1 MMARP
6 SAEQAGERAG
16 PPRRRRHWPPA
27 AVIGAIAFLILLAL
41 VAVLAPVIAPHP
53 PARVA
58 MGIRLTPPAFAGGT
72 WTHPLGTDALG
83 QDLLSRIIFGARVS
97 LLVGVCAVLISGGLG
112 VTLGLLA
119 GYLGGMLDDVIMRIA
134 EIQLAFPT
142 ILLYIAAMAT
152 LGPGL
157 EKIIIVIGVVGWVSY
172 ARIERGVVMS
182 VREQEYVTAAQAMGA
197 RTGLIMRRHI
207 LPNTMAP
214 VIIVASFTLATTV
227 ITEASLSFLGL
238 GVPPS
243 VPSWGSLLSDG
254 RDYLRQGWWITTFP
268 GLAIMATVLAINI
281 VGDWLRDALD
291 PRLRV

>member
-1 MMARP
+1 MVHRTAP
-6 SAEQAGERAG
+6 PGAHGDL
-16 PPRRRRHWPPA
+16 PRRRRRRWPPLA
-27 AVIGAIAFLILLAL
+27 ALLAL
-41 VAVLAPVIAPHP
+41 GVLALLVVVAVFAPLIAPHP

-58 MGIRLTPPAFAGGT
+58 MAMRLTPPVFAGGT
-72 WTHPLGTDALG
+72 WTHPLGTDSLG
-83 QDLLSRIIFGARVS
+83 QDLLSRIIYGARVS
-97 LLVGVCAVLISGGLG
+97 LMVGVCAVLISGGLG
-112 VTLGLLA
+112 VTLGLVA
-119 GYLGGMLDDVIMRIA
+119 GYLGGALDDVIMRIA

-157 EKIIIVIGVVGWVSY
+157 EKIIIVIGVVGWVAY
-172 ARIERGVVMS
+172 ARIERGVVLS
-182 VREQEYVTAAQAMGA
+182 VREQEYVAAAQAMGA
-197 RTGLIMRRHI
+197 RTGLILRRHI

-214 VIIVASFTLATTV
+214 VIIVASFSLATTV

-243 VPSWGSLLSDG
+243 VPSWGSLLADG

-268 GLAIMATVLAINI
+268 GLAIMITVLAINLI
-281 VGDWLRDALD
+281 GDWLRDALD

>member
-1 MMARP
+1 MATNTEPTGLRQT
-6 SAEQAGERAG
+6 S
-16 PPRRRRHWPPA
+16 PPRTWRRPPA
-27 AVIGAIAFLILLAL
+27 AVLAALCFLALLTL
-41 VAVLAPVIAPHP
+41 VAVLAPTIAPHP
-53 PARVA
+53 PARVV
-58 MGIRLTPPAFAGGT
+58 MGIRLTPPVFAGGT

-97 LLVGVCAVLISGGLG
+97 LMVGTCAVLISGGLG
-112 VTLGLLA
+112 VTLGLIA
-119 GYLGGMLDDVIMRIA
+119 GYLGGALDDVIMRIA

-182 VREQEYVTAAQAMGA
+182 VREQEYVIAAQALGA
-197 RTGLIMRRHI
+197 RTGWILWRHI

-214 VIIVASFTLATTV
+214 VIIVASFSLATTV

-243 VPSWGSLLSDG
+243 VPSWGSLLADG
-254 RDYLRQGWWITTFP
+254 RDYLRHAWWITTFP
-268 GLAIMATVLAINI
+268 GLAIMATVLAVNL

>member
-1 MMARP
+1 MATNT
-6 SAEQAGERAG
+6 AGLHEIP
-16 PPRRRRHWPPA
+16 PPRRRRRPPVVVLA
-27 AVIGAIAFLILLAL
+27 ALGFLALLAL
-41 VAVLAPVIAPHP
+41 IAVFAPAVAPHP

-58 MGIRLTPPAFAGGT
+58 MAIRLTPPVFAGGT
-72 WTHPLGTDALG
+72 WAHPLGTDALG

-97 LLVGVCAVLISGGLG
+97 LMVGSCAVLISGGLG
-112 VTLGLLA
+112 VTLGLVA
-119 GYLGGMLDDVIMRIA
+119 GYLGGTLDDIIMRIA

-157 EKIIIVIGVVGWVSY
+157 EKIIIVIGIVGWVSY

-182 VREQEYVTAAQAMGA
+182 VREQEYVVAARAMGA
-197 RTGLIMRRHI
+197 PTGLILRRHI

-214 VIIVASFTLATTV
+214 VIIVASFSLATTV
-227 ITEASLSFLGL
+227 VTEASLSFLGL

-243 VPSWGSLLSDG
+243 VPSWGSLLADG
-254 RDYLRQGWWITTFP
+254 RDYLRQAWWITTFP
-268 GLAIMATVLAINI
+268 GLAIMATVLAINL

>member
-1 MMARP
+1 MTSRP
-6 SAEQAGERAG
+6 AALPAETG
-16 PPRRRRHWPPA
+16 PPRRRRRRWPPLA
-27 AVIGAIAFLILLAL
+27 AVVALAFLAFLAVL
-41 VAVLAPVIAPHP
+41 AVLAPVIAPHP

-58 MGIRLTPPAFAGGT
+58 MAMRLSPPVFAGGT
-72 WTHPLGTDALG
+72 WTYPLGTDSLG

-112 VTLGLLA
+112 VTLGLVA
-119 GYLGGMLDDVIMRIA
+119 GYLGGALDDVIMRIA

-172 ARIERGVVMS
+172 ARIERGVVLA

-197 RTGLIMRRHI
+197 RTGLILRRHV

-214 VIIVASFTLATTV
+214 MIIVASFSLATTV
-227 ITEASLSFLGL
+227 VTEASLSFLGL

-243 VPSWGSLLSDG
+243 IPSWGSLLADG

-268 GLAIMATVLAINI
+268 GLAIMTTVLAINVI
-281 VGDWLRDALD
+281 GDWLRDALD

>member
-1 MMARP
+1 MATKASRP
-6 SAEQAGERAG
+6 AGPHQTP
-16 PPRRRRHWPPA
+16 PPRRWRRPPA
-27 AVIGAIAFLILLAL
+27 AVLAALGFIALLTL
-41 VAVLAPVIAPHP
+41 VAVLAPAIAPHP
-53 PARVA
+53 PARVV
-58 MGIRLTPPAFAGGT
+58 MGIRLTPPVFAGGT
-72 WTHPLGTDALG
+72 WAHPLGTDALG

-97 LLVGVCAVLISGGLG
+97 LMVGTCAVLISGGLG
-112 VTLGLLA
+112 VTLGLIA
-119 GYLGGMLDDVIMRIA
+119 GYLGGTLDDIIMRIA

-157 EKIIIVIGVVGWVSY
+157 EKIIIVIGIVGWVSY

-197 RTGLIMRRHI
+197 RTGWILRRHI

-214 VIIVASFTLATTV
+214 VIIVASFSLAATV

-243 VPSWGSLLSDG
+243 VPSWGSLLADG
-254 RDYLRQGWWITTFP
+254 RDYLRQAWWITTFP
-268 GLAIMATVLAINI
+268 GLAIMATVLAINL

>member
-1 MMARP
+1 MAATA
-6 SAEQAGERAG
+6 SA
-16 PPRRRRHWPPA
+16 PA
-27 AVIGAIAFLILLAL
+27 AQHQAPPSRRWRRPPT
-41 VAVLAPVIAPHP
+41 AVLAALGFISLLTLVALLAPAIAPHP
-53 PARVA
+53 PARVV
-58 MGIRLTPPAFAGGT
+58 MDIRLTPPVFAGGT
-72 WTHPLGTDALG
+72 WAHPLGTDSLG
-83 QDLLSRIIFGARVS
+83 QDLLSRVIFGARVS
-97 LLVGVCAVLISGGLG
+97 LLVGACAVLISGGIG
-112 VTLGLLA
+112 VTLGLIA
-119 GYLGGMLDDVIMRIA
+119 GYIGGTLDDIIMRVA

-157 EKIIIVIGVVGWVSY
+157 EKIIIVIGIVGWVSY

-182 VREQEYVTAAQAMGA
+182 VREQEFVTAAQAMGA
-197 RTGLIMRRHI
+197 RTGWILRRHI

-243 VPSWGSLLSDG
+243 VPSWGSLLADG
-254 RDYLRQGWWITTFP
+254 RDYLRQAWWITTFP
-268 GLAIMATVLAINI
+268 GLAIMATVLAINL

>member
-1 MMARP
+1 MATKAIAPAAPHQAP
-6 SAEQAGERAG
+6 S
-16 PPRRRRHWPPA
+16 PRRWRRPPTAVLA
-27 AVIGAIAFLILLAL
+27 ALGFIALLTL
-41 VAVLAPVIAPHP
+41 VAVLAPAIAPHP
-53 PARVA
+53 PARVV
-58 MGIRLTPPAFAGGT
+58 MGIRLTPPVFAGGT
-72 WTHPLGTDALG
+72 WAHPLGTDSLG
-83 QDLLSRIIFGARVS
+83 QDLLSRVIFGARVS
-97 LLVGVCAVLISGGLG
+97 LLVGACAVLISGGIG
-112 VTLGLLA
+112 VTLGLIA
-119 GYLGGMLDDVIMRIA
+119 GYLGGTLDDIIMRIA

-157 EKIIIVIGVVGWVSY
+157 EKIIIVIGIVGWVSY

-197 RTGLIMRRHI
+197 RTGWILRRHI

-214 VIIVASFTLATTV
+214 VIIVASFTLANTV

-243 VPSWGSLLSDG
+243 VPSWGSLLADG
-254 RDYLRQGWWITTFP
+254 RDYLRQAWWITTFP
-268 GLAIMATVLAINI
+268 GLAIMATVLAINL